1 MTFRYKKRINADD
14 AANDEDDS
22 NTTQTQTLSSLT
34 DFSLHLGFAS
44 PCIIIHSNE
53 SINQMQ

>member
-1 MTFRYKKRINADD
+1 MTYRYKKGINADD
-14 AANDEDDS
+14 AANDDDDS

-53 SINQMQ
+53 STN